1 MRRGVSNLENTWDSP
16 GYVVQYM
23 LQGRPELA
31 GTAMMRFGVNTL
43 FGFGGLIDLASELG
57 MDYRDTNVDETLFRW
72 GVPEGG
78 YLVVPFGGPGT
89 QRDWS
94 GWVLDYA
101 LDPVQLFLPT
111 AAVGVI
117 YAAAWL
123 YLGNSGKD
131 THELMRLIFIVM
143 SVGVPLLAA
152 HAFLRFQTVRVQVL
166 ANAVRYHP
174 GWPRDVPI
182 DMPLDLIDRVRVRRG
197 LAGLVFGGGTLV
209 MDLTTGQKATIADL
223 GDPSGAREAIEVRM
237 NESGEALTGALEY

>member
-1 MRRGVSNLENTWDSP
+1 
-16 GYVVQYM
+16 M

-111 AAVGVI
+111 AAGTALIAASGVDLLNDRYELDTTLDELFYQSEDSYTATRI
-117 YAAAWL
+117 S
-123 YLGNSGKD
+123 YLQN
-131 THELMRLIFIVM
+131 MRARLK
-143 SVGVPLLAA
+143 GG
-152 HAFLRFQTVRVQVL
+152 T
-166 ANAVRYHP
+166 
-174 GWPRDVPI
+174 G
-182 DMPLDLIDRVRVRRG
+182 LDL
-197 LAGLVFGGGTLV
+197 
-209 MDLTTGQKATIADL
+209 
-223 GDPSGAREAIEVRM
+223 
-237 NESGEALTGALEY
+237 LEDVYDDY

>member
-1 MRRGVSNLENTWDSP
+1 MTGGQEISGKSSAGGAEEDEDVLRPGIPHAHLVRDVAGFELDEGVSQPS
-16 GYVVQYM
+16 
-23 LQGRPELA
+23 
-31 GTAMMRFGVNTL
+31 
-43 FGFGGLIDLASELG
+43 
-57 MDYRDTNVDETLFRW
+57 FRARW
-72 GVPEGG
+72 
-78 YLVVPFGGPGT
+78 
-89 QRDWS
+89 QI
-94 GWVLDYA
+94 
-101 LDPVQLFLPT
+101 FLPT

>member
-1 MRRGVSNLENTWDSP
+1 MGSVKRFCLALLAPAALAACAASPDPESLSFDPFATENRATHDANLTIDRNAYRPAAIAYGKGVPEPVRRGVSNLENTWDSP

-43 FGFGGLIDLASELG
+43 FGFGGLIDLASKLG

-111 AAVGVI
+111 AAGTALIAASGVDLLNDRYELDTTLDELFYQSEDSYTATRI
-117 YAAAWL
+117 S
-123 YLGNSGKD
+123 YLQN
-131 THELMRLIFIVM
+131 MRARLK
-143 SVGVPLLAA
+143 GG
-152 HAFLRFQTVRVQVL
+152 T
-166 ANAVRYHP
+166 
-174 GWPRDVPI
+174 G
-182 DMPLDLIDRVRVRRG
+182 LDL
-197 LAGLVFGGGTLV
+197 
-209 MDLTTGQKATIADL
+209 
-223 GDPSGAREAIEVRM
+223 
-237 NESGEALTGALEY
+237 LEDVYDDY